1 MSNQAFY
8 IPSGGVGE
16 TEYDKEENKW
26 YNERYFDL
34 TREISKQGNG
44 IAKSCVLIEDYTEAL
59 FCTGEIHTIRYCLD
73 VYRQYLNNEPFDY
86 PIFLSS
92 EIKETLPKL
101 HTELVIFKK
110 KITKFCKQI
119 KKLTP
124 KKFNSY
130 KLQRVFIKDL

>member
-8 IPSGGVGE
+8 IPSVGE

-26 YNERYFDL
+26 HNERYFDL
-34 TREISKQGNG
+34 AREIFKKGNG
-44 IAKSCVLIEDYTEAL
+44 IAKSYALIKDYTEAL
-59 FCTGEIHTIRYCLD
+59 FCIGEIHTIRYCLD

-101 HTELVIFKK
+101 HTELLV
-110 KITKFCKQI
+110 FCKQI

-124 KKFNSY
+124 EKFNSY
-130 KLQRVFIKDL
+130 KLQRIFNKDL